1 MSREA
6 THIAGWTRTRL
17 GHAFDIELGKMLS
30 PEASVGRD
38 LMPYLANRN
47 VQWNQLDL
55 DDLGYMNFA
64 RAERERFRLRSGDL
78 LICEGGEIGRTAIW
92 NDELPECYFQ
102 KAIHRLRPRTATIES
117 RLLLHYMRY
126 AVDHNLFPGL
136 IGQTSIAHLTRE
148 KLIQFELGHPVS
160 IREQRRITE
169 ILDALDDQ
177 IAESTCLI
185 AKELSLREGVLRQ
198 LSNLYFHAT
207 TMSTL
212 AQVSLLITS
221 GSRGWAGYY
230 ADHGAL
236 FVRIGNLT
244 REHINL
250 RLDDCVFVQ
259 VPKTSEGSRA
269 ALTPGDILIS
279 ITADLGIIGMVPD
292 DLGEAY
298 INQHVRSEEHTS
310 ELQSRSDL
318 VCRLLLEKKKEQAR
332 NSMLIQKKKTKN
344 KKPR

>member
-1 MSREA
+1 
-6 THIAGWTRTRL
+6 
-17 GHAFDIELGKMLS
+17 
-30 PEASVGRD
+30 
-38 LMPYLANRN
+38 
-47 VQWNQLDL
+47 
-55 DDLGYMNFA
+55 
-64 RAERERFRLRSGDL
+64 
-78 LICEGGEIGRTAIW
+78 
-92 NDELPECYFQ
+92 
-102 KAIHRLRPRTATIES
+102 
-117 RLLLHYMRY
+117 MRY

-279 ITADLGIIGMVPD
+279 ITADLGIIGMVPE

-298 INQHVRSEEHTS
+298 INQHVALIRVWPEVNPRWVAHMLAS
-310 ELQSRSDL
+310 ELGQRQFQLANDSGAKAGLNLPAVGRVQVPIPRRDAQDRLTGMLDESDGNI
-318 VCRLLLEKKKEQAR
+318 RRHRGEIAKWLLLKEGLMEDLLTGR
-332 NSMLIQKKKTKN
+332 VRVGGGGLDDVRSG
-344 KKPR
+344 